1 MAFVTLGRRGGQCH
15 LFWER
20 ETTVSLYNHSSL
32 IETNVAE
39 RWATHAKGTPHQ
51 THTLMAWINTAIR
64 TTWMKVG
71 ELWDILSKWY
81 IHAELTQVMRE
92 LGMKQSMFNR
102 NTRGPDDQRFT
113 GGM

>member
-1 MAFVTLGRRGGQCH
+1 
-15 LFWER
+15 
-20 ETTVSLYNHSSL
+20 
-32 IETNVAE
+32 
-39 RWATHAKGTPHQ
+39 
-51 THTLMAWINTAIR
+51 MAWINTAIR

-81 IHAELTQVMRE
+81 TYAELTQVMRE

-102 NTRGPDDQRFT
+102 ITRGPDDQRFT